1 MAIRETCCTELS
13 MRPAVRAETIKRLR
27 NVQGQ
32 IDGILRMLE
41 EKRYCLD
48 VLAQLKAV
56 QQALISA
63 RNVVVEGYLESCM
76 LEHIKRGNERK
87 AIEELMS
94 IIKCGD

>member
-1 MAIRETCCTELS
+1 MAIRKAGCKELT
-13 MRPAVRAETIKRLR
+13 MQPTVRSETIKRLR

-41 EKRYCLD
+41 ESRYCLD

-56 QQALISA
+56 QQALASA

-76 LEHIKRGNERK
+76 VEHIKRGDERR
-87 AIEELMS
+87 AVEELMS
-94 IIKCGD
+94 IVKSRD